1 MIDAGLPL
9 VIVQPGV
16 VYGPG
21 DEGPTR
27 DSLRQF
33 LSGKMPLLP
42 HGTAYCW
49 GHVDDTARGH
59 VLAMQRGAVGQSYII
74 AGPPHT
80 LIEAMELAA
89 KISGVPAP
97 RLRAP
102 ASLLK
107 LMSHLMRPVD
117 ALVALPESYTP
128 EFLRIVAGATYIG
141 SNAKAKREL
150 GIEMRSLEAG
160 LPETLEHEMRQ
171 LGMTPR
177 MRA

>member
-1 MIDAGLPL
+1 MDRATRVPRVIRCASFFQAKCRYCRAVPPIAG
-9 VIVQPGV
+9 
-16 VYGPG
+16 
-21 DEGPTR
+21 
-27 DSLRQF
+27 
-33 LSGKMPLLP
+33 
-42 HGTAYCW
+42 
-49 GHVDDTARGH
+49 DTSTTPRGH
-59 VLAMQRGAVGQSYII
+59 ILAMQRGAAGQSYII

-89 KISGVPAP
+89 RLSGVSAP

-107 LMSHLMRPVD
+107 LMSNLMRPVD
-117 ALVALPESYTP
+117 ALVTLPESYTP
-128 EFLRIVAGATYIG
+128 EYLRIVAGATYIG

-150 GIEMRSLEAG
+150 GLEMRSLEAG

-177 MRA
+177 SRV